1 MYFNTTVAVET
12 LQVNATLEAA
22 HGDASLMVYDGKA
35 YWSTIENVTQ
45 LQADSIAAMKDT
57 LGFSNED
64 VIQYL
69 RTNLL
74 KDYPTGRVA
83 V

>member
-1 MYFNTTVAVET
+1 
-12 LQVNATLEAA
+12 
-22 HGDASLMVYDGKA
+22 MVYDGKA

-45 LQADSIAAMKDT
+45 MQADSIAAMKDT
-57 LGFSNED
+57 LGFSNGD

>member
-1 MYFNTTVAVET
+1 MI
-12 LQVNATLEAA
+12 
-22 HGDASLMVYDGKA
+22 YDGKA

-45 LQADSIAAMKDT
+45 MQADSIASMKET
-57 LGFSNED
+57 LGFSNDD

-69 RTNLL
+69 RANLL
-74 KDYPTGRVA
+74 KDYSTGRVA